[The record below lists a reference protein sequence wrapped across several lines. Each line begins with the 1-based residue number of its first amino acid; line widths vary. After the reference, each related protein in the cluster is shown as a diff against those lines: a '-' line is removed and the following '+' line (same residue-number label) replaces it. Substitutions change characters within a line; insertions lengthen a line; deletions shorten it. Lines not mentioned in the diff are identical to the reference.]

1 MRRIAGNS
9 IACGIVPGGSSD
21 VTGAASSAGQSADA
35 IVAAAERVGIAA
47 ISAPDLKAAVAR
59 ARQDAEVDDLVVVTG
74 SFRLVDPARAAVR
87 RREH

>member
-1 MRRIAGNS
+1 MPSTR
-9 IACGIVPGGSSD
+9 PGH
-21 VTGAASSAGQSADA
+21 A